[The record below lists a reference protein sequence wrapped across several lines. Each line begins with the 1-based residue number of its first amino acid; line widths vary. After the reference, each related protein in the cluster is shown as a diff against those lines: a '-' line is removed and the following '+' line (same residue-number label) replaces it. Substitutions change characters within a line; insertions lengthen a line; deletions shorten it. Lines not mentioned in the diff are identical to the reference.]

1 MFTFAYDF
9 FPQVKLGCGKSKAA
23 GKEAAVAP
31 GAGGEMSLG
40 VPAQF
45 PARGSP
51 QVRYTVY
58 HEKQPDNG
66 SYTYILVLYMTHGIF
81 NVRRQRSHGVEGR
94 RRLSGS
100 PPSSR
105 PVGHHR

>member
-1 MFTFAYDF
+1 MFKFTYDL

-51 QVRYTVY
+51 QVRNTLYDI
-58 HEKQPDNG
+58 QPDNG
-66 SYTYILVLYMTHGIF
+66 SYTYILLYMTHGIYI
-81 NVRRQRSHGVEGR
+81 
-94 RRLSGS
+94 
-100 PPSSR
+100 
-105 PVGHHR
+105 